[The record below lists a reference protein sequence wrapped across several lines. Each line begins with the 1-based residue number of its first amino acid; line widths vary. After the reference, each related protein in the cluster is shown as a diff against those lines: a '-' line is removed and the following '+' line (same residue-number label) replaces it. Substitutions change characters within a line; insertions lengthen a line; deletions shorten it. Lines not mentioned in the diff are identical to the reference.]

1 MCWSLLVR
9 TGRSRLPRVTLIDV
23 VFDGLA
29 QTVDFGLGHILGADR
44 CVRLQSRL
52 DEASDA
58 LDDAG
63 GRNLEALRREGARL
77 VEEHSADID
86 RIVAGVTSAA

>member
-1 MCWSLLVR
+1 M
-9 TGRSRLPRVTLIDV
+9 
-23 VFDGLA
+23 
-29 QTVDFGLGHILGADR
+29 
-44 CVRLQSRL
+44 RLQSRL

-77 VEEHSADID
+77 VEEHCADID